1 MSTES
6 HACNVRLLKINV
18 VDCVQWLSCGEA
30 SRQLA
35 ATAVSATQSCQALI
49 TQTFSISEVWMESK
63 ILYCCYTSIPM
74 FRLPS
79 LLCSPGKMNINR
91 LLFKMEWLY
100 RGAKIV
106 LKVIVSACCSSVWGG
121 WVGVMKAIARGK
133 LSLCGT
139 VLICLSIC
147 LPDGWSSNRG
157 WPEGK
162 VSELR
167 LLPSS
172 DG

>member
-1 MSTES
+1 M
-6 HACNVRLLKINV
+6 VKPR
-18 VDCVQWLSCGEA
+18 
-30 SRQLA
+30 RQLA

-63 ILYCCYTSIPM
+63 ILYCCYTSMPYYSRWSGYI
-74 FRLPS
+74 
-79 LLCSPGKMNINR
+79 G
-91 LLFKMEWLY
+91 
-100 RGAKIV
+100 GAKIV

-121 WVGVMKAIARGK
+121 WGGGGMKAIARGK

-157 WPEGK
+157 WPERK

-172 DG
+172 DGWCRHLCGVIAPTLPHARQSSPTV